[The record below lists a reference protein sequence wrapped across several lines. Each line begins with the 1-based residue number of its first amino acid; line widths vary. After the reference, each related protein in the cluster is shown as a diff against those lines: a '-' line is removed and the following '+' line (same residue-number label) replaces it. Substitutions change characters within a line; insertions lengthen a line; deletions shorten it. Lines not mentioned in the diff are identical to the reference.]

1 MLRDHVL
8 NVIMHLELD
17 IQSEQTAADMSIT
30 GNISKRISMNIPFL
44 NTFIK
49 TRLSQPVSNNKIDQ
63 IIKI

>member
-30 GNISKRISMNIPFL
+30 GNISKKNQHEHTFSQYIYQ
-44 NTFIK
+44 NTSESACIK
-49 TRLSQPVSNNKIDQ
+49 Q
-63 IIKI
+63 